1 MNKPS
6 QTPPILRPLL
16 IGLCVGAV
24 CCTLL
29 LLAAACLLSSVD
41 LPLDVATPTAVVAA
55 ALSSFIGGLT
65 AARTAGSRGLLMGSA
80 CGVMLFLVILLC
92 GLCRGGVDGGYAAV
106 KLAALTLAGAG
117 GGVLGVNR
125 KRR

>member
-16 IGLCVGAV
+16 VGLCVGAV

-29 LLAAACLLSSVD
+29 LLAAACLLRSVD
-41 LPLDVATPTAVVAA
+41 LPLGVAIPTAVVAA
-55 ALSSFIGGLT
+55 AISAFVGGFAT
-65 AARTAGSRGLLMGSA
+65 ARTAGSHGLLMGSA
-80 CGVMLFLVILLC
+80 CGVMLFLIILLC
-92 GLCRGGVDGGYAAV
+92 GLCRGGVEGGYAAI
-106 KLAALTLAGAG
+106 KLAALTLAGAI

-125 KRR
+125 KRH